1 MRQGC
6 PSAPLYLASSQQT
19 VCYLLLISLPQQ
31 KPHLLCSEYGSSF
44 RACEQDPSAAAMLRI
59 VIVRLATVAALS
71 PSVPLS
77 LSYALAAA

>member
-19 VCYLLLISLPQQ
+19 VYYLVLISLPQQ
-31 KPHLLCSEYGSSF
+31 KPHLLRSEYSSSF

-71 PSVPLS
+71 LPLS
-77 LSYALAAA
+77 LSLSYTLAAA